1 MLLVAPQA
9 QAATRQV
16 GIDIP
21 VQWYAD
27 ASGQMTIDRFAA
39 LPTDQLATTRQ
50 IPSFGYS
57 RKTWWLRSELPGT
70 WFAGEPRW
78 LQLGPSFV
86 DHLTI
91 YYRPLGSD
99 APWDQRTFGD
109 RDVARESDLHY
120 RESVLIIP
128 PPPTAAGYEVV
139 FRLQS
144 TSTLILLASL
154 SSAQVFVQRAT
165 ADTAFWS
172 FYFGLAAVASGVALW
187 LALALRRRLLWG
199 ICLFSLNYPLV
210 AALHGFP
217 EWFFGHAALPFQD
230 FMISSLSLFSYAT
243 ALWLHSEI
251 FDLKKNMPRLHQL
264 LIAAV
269 VWIVRSWPRAPR
281 RLAPTWTCGMT
292 PTSRFDYTAT
302 AFAKPLR
309 LIFAAIYRP
318 RRDIARE
325 SGSSPYVVSR
335 LVYKGE
341 VVDLAE
347 TVFYARLKRWITNGS
362 QAIRARSTGRIHGY
376 IGFVLITLIV
386 ALLLFGR
393 G

>member
-91 YYRPLGSD
+91 YYRPLGSN
-99 APWDQRTFGD
+99 APWEQRTFGD

-128 PPPTAAGYEVV
+128 RRQPPPAM
-139 FRLQS
+139 R
-144 TSTLILLASL
+144 
-154 SSAQVFVQRAT
+154 
-165 ADTAFWS
+165 WS
-172 FYFGLAAVASGVALW
+172 FA
-187 LALALRRRLLWG
+187 
-199 ICLFSLNYPLV
+199 C
-210 AALHGFP
+210 
-217 EWFFGHAALPFQD
+217 
-230 FMISSLSLFSYAT
+230 
-243 ALWLHSEI
+243 
-251 FDLKKNMPRLHQL
+251 
-264 LIAAV
+264 
-269 VWIVRSWPRAPR
+269 RAP
-281 RLAPTWTCGMT
+281 
-292 PTSRFDYTAT
+292 
-302 AFAKPLR
+302 
-309 LIFAAIYRP
+309 
-318 RRDIARE
+318 
-325 SGSSPYVVSR
+325 
-335 LVYKGE
+335 
-341 VVDLAE
+341 
-347 TVFYARLKRWITNGS
+347 
-362 QAIRARSTGRIHGY
+362 
-376 IGFVLITLIV
+376 
-386 ALLLFGR
+386 AL
-393 G
+393 

>member
-27 ASGQMTIDRFAA
+27 DSGQMTLDRFAA

-78 LQLGPSFV
+78 LQLGPTFV

-99 APWDQRTFGD
+99 GPWTQRIFGD
-109 RDVARESDLHY
+109 RDGARGSDLHY
-120 RESVLIIP
+120 RERVLILP
-128 PPPTAAGYEVV
+128 PPPTAAGYELV

-154 SSAQVFVQRAT
+154 SSAQAFVQRAT

-199 ICLFSLNYPLV
+199 SVFSRSIIRWWP
-210 AALHGFP
+210 P
-217 EWFFGHAALPFQD
+217 C
-230 FMISSLSLFSYAT
+230 T
-243 ALWLHSEI
+243 A
-251 FDLKKNMPRLHQL
+251 
-264 LIAAV
+264 
-269 VWIVRSWPRAPR
+269 
-281 RLAPTWTCGMT
+281 
-292 PTSRFDYTAT
+292 SR
-302 AFAKPLR
+302 
-309 LIFAAIYRP
+309 
-318 RRDIARE
+318 
-325 SGSSPYVVSR
+325 SGSSATPRCPSR
-335 LVYKGE
+335 IL
-341 VVDLAE
+341 
-347 TVFYARLKRWITNGS
+347 
-362 QAIRARSTGRIHGY
+362 
-376 IGFVLITLIV
+376 
-386 ALLLFGR
+386 
-393 G
+393 

>member
-1 MLLVAPQA
+1 MKRVSAIFAAVRRCRPQFLAGWLLSCGLLLLLVAPQA

-99 APWDQRTFGD
+99 APWAQRTFGD
-109 RDVARESDLHY
+109 RDGARESDLHC
-120 RESVLIIP
+120 RESVLILP

-154 SSAQVFVQRAT
+154 SSPQEFVQRAT

-243 ALWLHSEI
+243 AGCTAR
-251 FDLKKNMPRLHQL
+251 F
-264 LIAAV
+264 LI
-269 VWIVRSWPRAPR
+269 
-281 RLAPTWTCGMT
+281 
-292 PTSRFDYTAT
+292 
-302 AFAKPLR
+302 
-309 LIFAAIYRP
+309 
-318 RRDIARE
+318 
-325 SGSSPYVVSR
+325 
-335 LVYKGE
+335 
-341 VVDLAE
+341 
-347 TVFYARLKRWITNGS
+347 
-362 QAIRARSTGRIHGY
+362 
-376 IGFVLITLIV
+376 
-386 ALLLFGR
+386 
-393 G
+393 

>member
-91 YYRPLGSD
+91 YYRLSGQRCPLGT
-99 APWDQRTFGD
+99 AHLWRPR
-109 RDVARESDLHY
+109 RRPRERPALPRKRADP
-120 RESVLIIP
+120 P
-128 PPPTAAGYEVV
+128 PPPTAVGYEVV

-154 SSAQVFVQRAT
+154 SSPQEFVQRAT

-187 LALALRRRLLWG
+187 LALALR
-199 ICLFSLNYPLV
+199 
-210 AALHGFP
+210 
-217 EWFFGHAALPFQD
+217 
-230 FMISSLSLFSYAT
+230 
-243 ALWLHSEI
+243 
-251 FDLKKNMPRLHQL
+251 
-264 LIAAV
+264 
-269 VWIVRSWPRAPR
+269 
-281 RLAPTWTCGMT
+281 
-292 PTSRFDYTAT
+292 
-302 AFAKPLR
+302 
-309 LIFAAIYRP
+309 
-318 RRDIARE
+318 
-325 SGSSPYVVSR
+325 
-335 LVYKGE
+335 
-341 VVDLAE
+341 
-347 TVFYARLKRWITNGS
+347 
-362 QAIRARSTGRIHGY
+362 
-376 IGFVLITLIV
+376 
-386 ALLLFGR
+386 
-393 G
+393 

>member
-99 APWDQRTFGD
+99 APWEQRTFGD

-139 FRLQS
+139 FRL
-144 TSTLILLASL
+144 
-154 SSAQVFVQRAT
+154 
-165 ADTAFWS
+165 
-172 FYFGLAAVASGVALW
+172 
-187 LALALRRRLLWG
+187 
-199 ICLFSLNYPLV
+199 
-210 AALHGFP
+210 H
-217 EWFFGHAALPFQD
+217 
-230 FMISSLSLFSYAT
+230 
-243 ALWLHSEI
+243 
-251 FDLKKNMPRLHQL
+251 
-264 LIAAV
+264 
-269 VWIVRSWPRAPR
+269 
-281 RLAPTWTCGMT
+281 
-292 PTSRFDYTAT
+292 
-302 AFAKPLR
+302 
-309 LIFAAIYRP
+309 
-318 RRDIARE
+318 
-325 SGSSPYVVSR
+325 
-335 LVYKGE
+335 
-341 VVDLAE
+341 
-347 TVFYARLKRWITNGS
+347 
-362 QAIRARSTGRIHGY
+362 
-376 IGFVLITLIV
+376 
-386 ALLLFGR
+386 
-393 G
+393 

>member
-1 MLLVAPQA
+1 MKRVSAIFAAVRRCRPRLLAGWLLSCGLLLLLVAPQA

-27 ASGQMTIDRFAA
+27 DSGQMTLDRFAA
-39 LPTDQLATTRQ
+39 LPADQLATTRQ

-78 LQLGPSFV
+78 MQLGPSFV

-99 APWDQRTFGD
+99 APWAQRTFGD

-120 RESVLIIP
+120 RESVLILP

-154 SSAQVFVQRAT
+154 SSPQEFVQRAT

-199 ICLFSLNYPLV
+199 SVFSRSIIRWWPLC
-210 AALHGFP
+210 
-217 EWFFGHAALPFQD
+217 
-230 FMISSLSLFSYAT
+230 T
-243 ALWLHSEI
+243 A
-251 FDLKKNMPRLHQL
+251 
-264 LIAAV
+264 
-269 VWIVRSWPRAPR
+269 
-281 RLAPTWTCGMT
+281 
-292 PTSRFDYTAT
+292 SR
-302 AFAKPLR
+302 
-309 LIFAAIYRP
+309 
-318 RRDIARE
+318 
-325 SGSSPYVVSR
+325 SGSSATPRCPSR
-335 LVYKGE
+335 IL
-341 VVDLAE
+341 
-347 TVFYARLKRWITNGS
+347 
-362 QAIRARSTGRIHGY
+362 
-376 IGFVLITLIV
+376 
-386 ALLLFGR
+386 
-393 G
+393 